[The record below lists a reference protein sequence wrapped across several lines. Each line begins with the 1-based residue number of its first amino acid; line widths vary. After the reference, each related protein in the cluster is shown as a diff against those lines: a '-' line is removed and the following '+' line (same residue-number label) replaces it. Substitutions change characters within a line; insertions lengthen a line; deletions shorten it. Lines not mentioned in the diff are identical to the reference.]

1 MCSSRFISDKN
12 VIIPLFFPVTDIQ
25 RKVFF
30 TAGTVSNIDK
40 LWSTNEKIIFPHVI
54 SNVGGGYDATT
65 GIFTA
70 PHSGVYV
77 IMCYLATFRNKAVAH
92 LALNGSPLVGIPAAT
107 SGGSPERYGA
117 AGNSVILQLAQRDK
131 VWVVHTSGNVLW
143 TRYNAHFP
151 TFSGFRLR

>member
-1 MCSSRFISDKN
+1 MCNSRFISDKDS
-12 VIIPLFFPVTDIQ
+12 IIPLFFPVTDIQ

-54 SNVGGGYDATT
+54 SNVGGGYDTTT

-77 IMCYLATFRNKAVAH
+77 IMCYLATFRNEAVAH

-117 AGNSVILQLAQRDK
+117 AGNSVILQLAQGDK
-131 VWVVHTSGNVLW
+131 VWVAHTSGNVLW
-143 TRYNAHFP
+143 TRYNAPFP
-151 TFSGFRLR
+151 TFSGFRLG